1 MMAVARTWRPVRSPS
16 GPQQIRDADI
26 PDLNEVFS
34 EAFTDRYRRDGMAGV
49 RVPHLN
55 PPVWR
60 FAIADAGAGAM
71 LWRDE
76 RGKVVAF
83 NVAHL
88 SGTEAWMG
96 PLAVHPDH
104 QGHGL
109 GKAVVGAGLELL
121 KGSGA
126 QVVGLETMPRTMDN
140 IGFYSALGMNPGHL
154 TLTVT
159 VDAVLAGPL
168 VGRQH
173 SLRLGSLVPDEI
185 DRSVKEC
192 RNLTGSLLA
201 GYDFSREIHLTEELA
216 LGDTIMLF
224 DGDDLSGFALC
235 HSVPLVEGRVR
246 EELRVLKLAARDD
259 ESLDALVTVLSDH
272 ARRSGTR
279 RVALRVQGQYSGAY
293 RLLMRRGAR
302 VRWTDLRMTLD
313 GYGERKPEKGIVL
326 SNWEI

>member
-1 MMAVARTWRPVRSPS
+1 MAVARTWKPARLPG
-16 GPQQIRDADI
+16 GPHQVQESDI
-26 PDLNEVFS
+26 SDLNDVFS

-60 FAIADAGAGAM
+60 FAIADAGSGAM

-76 RGKVVAF
+76 RGRVVAF
-83 NVAHL
+83 NIAHL
-88 SGTEAWMG
+88 SGREAWMG

-109 GKAVVGAGLELL
+109 GKSVVTAGIEMLRA
-121 KGSGA
+121 SGA
-126 QVVGLETMPRTMDN
+126 TVIGLETMPRTMDN
-140 IGFYSALGMNPGHL
+140 IGFYSSLGLTPGFL

-159 VDAVLAGPL
+159 VDGVYAPPMT
-168 VGRQH
+168 GR
-173 SLRLGSLVPDEI
+173 LRTMRLGSMVGDDLEQ
-185 DRSVKEC
+185 SVQQC
-192 RNLTGSLLA
+192 RTLTNSILE
-201 GYDFSREIHLTEELA
+201 GYDFTRELRLTEELA
-216 LGDTIMLF
+216 LGDTIMLC
-224 DGDDLSGFALC
+224 DGDAVVAFAVC

-246 EELRVLKLAARDD
+246 EELRVLKLVARTDD
-259 ESLDALVTVLSDH
+259 DFEVLVTALSDH

-293 RLLMRRGAR
+293 RRLMRRGAR
-302 VRWTDLRMTLD
+302 VRWSDLRMTLD
-313 GYGERKPEKGIVL
+313 GYPEVVPSSGIVL

>member
-1 MMAVARTWRPVRSPS
+1 MAVARTWRPARLAG
-16 GPQQIRDADI
+16 GPHQVHENDI
-26 PDLNEVFS
+26 GDLNDVFS

-71 LWRDE
+71 LWRDD
-76 RGKVVAF
+76 RGRVVAF
-83 NVAHL
+83 NIAHL
-88 SGTEAWMG
+88 SGREAWMG

-109 GKAVVGAGLELL
+109 GKTVVTAGIEMLRAAGAT
-121 KGSGA
+121 
-126 QVVGLETMPRTMDN
+126 VIGLETMPRTMDN
-140 IGFYSALGMNPGHL
+140 IGFYSSLGMTPGFL

-159 VDAVLAGPL
+159 IDGVYSPPMT
-168 VGRQH
+168 GRLRT
-173 SLRLGSLVPDEI
+173 LRLGSLVGDDLEQA
-185 DRSVKEC
+185 VQQC
-192 RNLTGSLLA
+192 RTLTSSILE
-201 GYDFSREIHLTEELA
+201 GYDFTRELRLTEELA
-216 LGDTIMLF
+216 LGDTVMLC
-224 DGDDLSGFALC
+224 DGDSVIAFALC

-246 EELRVLKLAARDD
+246 EELRVLKLVARSD
-259 ESLDALVTVLSDH
+259 EDFELLVTALSDH

-293 RLLMRRGAR
+293 RRLMRRGAR
-302 VRWTDLRMTLD
+302 VRWSDLRMTLD
-313 GYGERKPEKGIVL
+313 GYPEVVPATGIVL

>member
-1 MMAVARTWRPVRSPS
+1 MSAVRTWRHAKQPT
-16 GPQQIRDADI
+16 GPHQIRESDI
-26 PDLNEVFS
+26 ADLNDVFS
-34 EAFTDRYRRDGMAGV
+34 EAFTDRYRRDGLAGV

-60 FAIADAGAGAM
+60 FAIADAGPGAM

-76 RGKVVAF
+76 RDHVVAF

-109 GKAVVGAGLELL
+109 GKIVVNSGVGMLQA
-121 KGSGA
+121 SGA
-126 QVVGLETMPRTMDN
+126 TVVGLETMPRTMDN
-140 IGFYSALGMNPGHL
+140 IGFYSSLGMNPGYL

-159 VDAVLAGPL
+159 VDGVFAPPMTGRASAV
-168 VGRQH
+168 
-173 SLRLGSLVPDEI
+173 RLGSLIADEF
-185 DRSVKEC
+185 DGAVKEC
-192 RNLTGSLLA
+192 RALTDSVLA
-201 GYDFSREIHLTEELA
+201 GYDFSREIQLTEELA
-216 LGDTIMLF
+216 LGDTIMLME
-224 DGDDLSGFALC
+224 GDSLAGFALC

-246 EELRVLKLAARDD
+246 EELRVLKLVARSDD
-259 ESLDALVTVLSDH
+259 QFDSLVTVLSDH

-279 RVALRVQGQYSGAY
+279 RVALRMQGQYPAAY
-293 RLLMRRGAR
+293 RRLMRRGAR
-302 VRWTDLRMTLD
+302 VRWSDLRMTLD
-313 GYGERKPEKGIVL
+313 GHAEPVAERGIVL

>member
-1 MMAVARTWRPVRSPS
+1 MAVARTWRQPRPPA
-16 GPQQIRDADI
+16 GPQQIRDTDI
-26 PDLNEVFS
+26 SALNDVFS

-60 FAIADAGAGAM
+60 FAIADAGTGAM
-71 LWRDE
+71 VWRDE
-76 RGKVVAF
+76 KDRVVAF

-109 GKAVVGAGLELL
+109 GKQVVAAGIELL
-121 KGSGA
+121 KNSGA
-126 QVVGLETMPRTMDN
+126 KVIGLETMPRTMDN
-140 IGFYSALGMNPGHL
+140 IGFYSSLGMNPGYL

-159 VDAVLAGPL
+159 IDGVFAPPGAGTH
-168 VGRQH
+168 RAM
-173 SLRLGSLVPDEI
+173 RLGSLGPDDSERAVR
-185 DRSVKEC
+185 DC
-192 RNLTGSLLA
+192 RALSDSLLS
-201 GYDFSREIHLTEELA
+201 GYDFSREITLTEELA
-216 LGDTIMLF
+216 LGDTIMLM
-224 DGDDLSGFALC
+224 DGDELAGFAVC

-246 EELRVLKLAARDD
+246 EELRVLKLAARSDD
-259 ESLDALVTVLSDH
+259 DFDALVTQLSDH

-279 RVALRVQGQYSGAY
+279 RVAIRVQGQYSGAY
-293 RLLMRRGAR
+293 RRLMHRGGR
-302 VRWTDLRMTLD
+302 VRWSDLRMTLD
-313 GYGERKPEKGIVL
+313 GYAEPTAARGIVL